1 MKQFD
6 DIYRQHYTMIF
17 RLVSKFISDRQE
29 IEDVVQEVF
38 MKLFLEMQAKRTMDY
53 PKTWLYKVASNQCV
67 NIVGRRQ
74 ETYSI
79 DDASVY
85 ALCDNECVMQKY
97 EEDEQKS
104 VIRQALARLE
114 EHERMIIILYSE
126 GLSYKE
132 IAEISGVK
140 FTSVGKTLSRTL
152 DKLKPLLKRQYD
164 AMLNK

>member
-1 MKQFD
+1 
-6 DIYRQHYTMIF
+6 
-17 RLVSKFISDRQE
+17 
-29 IEDVVQEVF
+29 

-74 ETYSI
+74 ETYFI

-85 ALCDNECVMQKY
+85 ALCDNECVMRKY

-152 DKLKPLLKRQYD
+152 DKLKPLLKGQYD

>member
-1 MKQFD
+1 M
-6 DIYRQHYTMIF
+6 IY

-38 MKLFLEMQAKRTMDY
+38 MKLFQEIQTKRTIDY
-53 PKTWLYKVASNQCV
+53 PRTWLYKVASNQCV

-74 ETYSI
+74 ETFSI
-79 DDASVY
+79 DDVSVN
-85 ALCDNECVMQKY
+85 ALSNNECVMQKY
-97 EEDEQKS
+97 EEDEQK
-104 VIRQALARLE
+104 IIIQKALARLE
-114 EHERMIIILYSE
+114 EHERLIIILYSE

-140 FTSVGKTLSRTL
+140 FTSIGKTLSRTL
-152 DKLKPLLKRQYD
+152 DKLKPLLKGEYD